1 MKAFITGAGGFMGPH
16 LAKYLHE
23 KGEEVFST
31 YYEPISD
38 INELKKLG
46 KAEELDVRDKTKF
59 KKMLEEFKPDAVYH
73 LAAQSYPTVSW
84 EKPNYT
90 IQANVEG
97 TINLFESLKELNL
110 NPVVIVACSSA
121 EYGFVKPEE
130 VPISEEHSLLPLH
143 PYGVSKV
150 AQDFLTYQYYKN
162 FGMRGIRIRIFNTTG
177 PGKVNDVCSDFTK
190 QAVMIE
196 KGLRAQRSG
205 LPNDSE
211 RRMKDPVFTTGNLNA
226 KRAITDVRDIIRAF
240 HLLAEKGTAG
250 EVYNV
255 SGEKAYL
262 IKDILDIVIKTAGIK
277 VTTETDPK
285 LLRPTDEPI
294 IFGDSTKLKNE
305 TGWKQEIPIEK
316 TIKDMIEFWRNKLR

>member
-1 MKAFITGAGGFMGPH
+1 MKKAFITGAGGFMGPH
-16 LAKYLHE
+16 LARYLHE

-31 YYEPISD
+31 YYEPTSD
-38 INELKKLG
+38 INDLKKVG
-46 KAEELDVRDKTKF
+46 RAEELDVRDKNKF
-59 KKMLEEFKPDAVYH
+59 RKMLGEFRPDAVYH

-90 IQANVEG
+90 MQANVEG

-121 EYGFVKPEE
+121 EYGFVRPEE
-130 VPISEEHSLLPLH
+130 VPISEQHSLLPLH

-162 FGMRGIRIRIFNTTG
+162 FGLRGIRVRIFNTTG
-177 PGKVNDVCSDFTK
+177 PGKVNDVCADFTK

-196 KGLRAQRSG
+196 KGLQ
-205 LPNDSE
+205 
-211 RRMKDPVFTTGNLNA
+211 KPVFKVGNVNTR
-226 KRAITDVRDIIRAF
+226 RALTDVRDIIRAF
-240 HLLAEKGTAG
+240 HMLAEKGTAG
-250 EVYNV
+250 EVYNA

-262 IKDILDIVIKTAGIK
+262 IKDILDTVIATAGIDVK
-277 VTTETDPK
+277 TETDPK

-294 IFGDSTKLKNE
+294 IFGDSAKLKNE
-305 TGWKQEIPIEK
+305 TGWQQEIPIEK
-316 TIKDMIEFWRNKLR
+316 TIKDMIEFWRMKLR

>member
-1 MKAFITGAGGFMGPH
+1 MRAFITGAGGFMGPH
-16 LAKYLHE
+16 LANYLHE
-23 KGEEVFST
+23 KGDNVYST
-31 YYEPISD
+31 YYDPISD

-46 KAEELDVRDKTKF
+46 EAYELDVRDKEKF
-59 KKMLEEFKPDAVYH
+59 KKMLKDFKPDVVYH

-97 TINLFESLKELNL
+97 TINLFESLKELKM

-130 VPISEEHSLLPLH
+130 VPIKEEHSLLPLH

-150 AQDFLTYQYYKN
+150 AEDLLTYQYFKN
-162 FGMRGIRIRIFNTTG
+162 FGMKGIRVRIFNTTG

-196 KGLRAQRSG
+196 KGLQ
-205 LPNDSE
+205 
-211 RRMKDPVFTTGNLNA
+211 KPVFKVGNINTR
-226 KRAITDVRDIIRAF
+226 RALTDVRDIIRAF
-240 HLLAEKGTAG
+240 RLLAEKGKAG
-250 EVYNV
+250 EVYNA

-262 IKDILDIVIKTAGIK
+262 IKDILDEIIKITGIK
-277 VTTETDPK
+277 VKIEVDPK
-285 LLRPTDEPI
+285 LVRTTDEPI
-294 IFGDSTKLKNE
+294 IFGDSTKLKND
-305 TGWKQEIPIEK
+305 TNWKQSVAIEK
-316 TIKDMIEFWRNKLR
+316 TLKDMIEFWRAKIR

>member
-23 KGEEVFST
+23 KGDTVYST

-46 KAEELDVRDKTKF
+46 IAKELDVRDTNKF
-59 KKMLEEFKPDAVYH
+59 RKMLKEFQPDVVYH
-73 LAAQSYPTVSW
+73 LAAQSYPNVSW

-130 VPISEEHSLLPLH
+130 VPINEAHSLLPLH

-150 AQDFLTYQYYKN
+150 AEDLLTYQYFKN
-162 FGMRGIRIRIFNTTG
+162 FGMKGIRVRIFNTTG

-196 KGLRAQRSG
+196 KGLQ
-205 LPNDSE
+205 
-211 RRMKDPVFTTGNLNA
+211 KPVFKVGNINTR
-226 KRAITDVRDIIRAF
+226 RALTDVRDIIRAF
-240 HLLAEKGTAG
+240 RLLAEKGKAG
-250 EVYNV
+250 EVYNA

-262 IKDILDIVIKTAGIK
+262 IKDILDEIIKITGIK
-277 VTTETDPK
+277 VKIKIDPK
-285 LLRPTDEPI
+285 LIRTTDEPI

-305 TGWKQEIPIEK
+305 TGWRQEIPIEK
-316 TIKDMIEFWRNKLR
+316 TIKDMIEFWRAKLR

>member
-16 LAKYLHE
+16 LVRYLHE
-23 KGEEVFST
+23 KGKEVFST

-46 KAEELDVRDKTKF
+46 RAEELDVRDKEKF
-59 KKMLEEFKPDAVYH
+59 RKMLEDFKPDTVYH

-97 TINLFESLKELNL
+97 TINLFESLKELKL

-130 VPISEEHSLLPLH
+130 VPINEEHSLLPLH

-150 AQDFLTYQYYKN
+150 AEDLLTYQYYKN
-162 FGMRGIRIRIFNTTG
+162 FGLRGIRVRIFNTTG
-177 PGKVNDVCSDFTK
+177 PGKVNDVCSDFTR

-196 KGLRAQRSG
+196 KGLQE
-205 LPNDSE
+205 PIF
-211 RRMKDPVFTTGNLNA
+211 KTGNLNA
-226 KRAITDVRDIIRAF
+226 KRAITDVRDIIKAF
-240 HLLAEKGTAG
+240 HLLAEKGQPG
-250 EVYNV
+250 EVYNA

-262 IKDILDIVIKTAGIK
+262 IKDILDIVIKTAGIDVK
-277 VTTETDPK
+277 TETDPK
-285 LLRPTDEPI
+285 LLRLTDEPI

-316 TIKDMIEFWRNKLR
+316 TIKDMIEFWRIKLR